1 MRRSYRYG
9 IAAAVMAIALMAVLS
24 AAGQD
29 PMAPKSQEPAQAQ
42 PYTATFFGP
51 WNEGVAKVHIPEV
64 AFKKTATGIDVTVTV
79 DKHPMDPQ
87 KPHYI
92 MWIRIEDMN
101 GQKLAEH
108 DFKPTDP
115 APVATFEF
123 KSLPDR
129 IKVFERCNIHG
140 IWIHEA
146 AVEIK

>member
-1 MRRSYRYG
+1 MRRSYPVW
-9 IAAAVMAIALMAVLS
+9 ILAAAAAIGLL
-24 AAGQD
+24 AAGFLAAQD
-29 PMAPKSQEPAQAQ
+29 PMAAKSQEPAQKE

-51 WNEGVAKVHIPEV
+51 WNEAMAKVHIPEV
-64 AFKKTATGIDVTVTV
+64 AFKKTEDGIDVTVTV
-79 DKHPMDPQ
+79 DKHPMDPA

-101 GQKLAEH
+101 GKVLAQH

-115 APVATFEF
+115 APVATFKF
-123 KSLPDR
+123 KTLPDK

-140 IWIHEA
+140 IWLHEA